1 MGVTCSVAPTF
12 LFGGFRPA
20 GRVPL
25 PAAAKEPNRRWG
37 TAPRSA
43 FAQRALQVAF
53 SPDPCLRERATL
65 AFWLSPAGKMLTDF
79 LSPLGPLGPIAIKIC
94 KLLPSIVHRLVRPY
108 LFSAAVIVYT
118 AQLPQLC
125 QTRRCHFNPMS
136 PKFLPCRPQ
145 WAEAR
150 RTQGLVLGRRKVTEI
165 SLEGVPRKMGV
176 WGQAAYE
183 RPLRVG
189 AHRRRPPT
197 HLWLLS
203 VRAESNTRLSY

>member
-108 LFSAAVIVYT
+108 LFGAAVIVYT

-150 RTQGLVLGRRKVTEI
+150 RTQGLVFGAAGRKCQSSRRASPVIGVRGKPPMSARWAKALIEGGPGDSLVTF
-165 SLEGVPRKMGV
+165 
-176 WGQAAYE
+176 
-183 RPLRVG
+183 
-189 AHRRRPPT
+189 
-197 HLWLLS
+197 
-203 VRAESNTRLSY
+203 